1 VLYGT
6 LNLMRPGLILAVGGG
21 TVLLLAAGW
30 FMLSHL
36 VMGTATGDAIGESLG
51 VALALLVV
59 ASIVGSIR
67 SGRGNHR

>member
-6 LNLMRPGLILAVGGG
+6 LNLMRPGLTLAVGGG

-36 VMGTATGDAIGESLG
+36 VMGTDTGDAIGESLG

-59 ASIVGSIR
+59 ASIVGAIR

>member
-1 VLYGT
+1 
-6 LNLMRPGLILAVGGG
+6 MRPRLTLAVGGG
-21 TVLLLAAGW
+21 TVLLLATGW
-30 FMLSHL
+30 FVLSHR

-59 ASIVGSIR
+59 ASVVGAIL